1 MKKIVGQ
8 VAWFVMVGCAA
19 AATHWLVVVL
29 TVSGLNMPPL
39 LANIAGWLVAFV
51 VSFAGHYTLTFRH
64 QKAPLGQALRRFF
77 LVSAAGFGIN
87 EAAYALLLKTTSLR
101 YDILLALILVG
112 IAVMTFFLG
121 RLWAFKQQKRLS

>member
-8 VAWFVMVGCAA
+8 VAWIVMVGCAA

-29 TVSGLNMPPL
+29 TVSGLNLPPL
-39 LANIAGWLVAFV
+39 LANVAGWLIAFA

-87 EAAYALLLKTTSLR
+87 EAAYAVLLQATSLR

-121 RLWAFKQQKRLS
+121 RLWAFRQKKSLS